1 MQEFSLDS
9 NLLDTCDPPE
19 NTLME
24 CVRTLAPLAR
34 TSAQTL
40 PSVSGK
46 TVFLELAKGF
56 EPLTL

>member
-1 MQEFSLDS
+1 MQEFA
-9 NLLDTCDPPE
+9 LDTCDLPE

-34 TSAQTL
+34 TAQTFHCFR
-40 PSVSGK
+40 K

>member
-1 MQEFSLDS
+1 MQEFA
-9 NLLDTCDPPE
+9 LDTCDLPE

-24 CVRTLAPLAR
+24 CVRTIAPLAR
-34 TSAQTL
+34 TSAQTFHCFRN
-40 PSVSGK
+40 

>member
-1 MQEFSLDS
+1 MQEFSLD
-9 NLLDTCDPPE
+9 TRDPPK

-34 TSAQTL
+34 TSAKTFHCFR
-40 PSVSGK
+40 K

>member
-24 CVRTLAPLAR
+24 CVKTFAPLAR
-34 TSAQTL
+34 TSAQTFRL
-40 PSVSGK
+40 FPENRFPGAG
-46 TVFLELAKGF
+46 EGI
-56 EPLTL
+56 

>member
-1 MQEFSLDS
+1 MQEFSLAA
-9 NLLDTCDPPE
+9 CDPPE

-24 CVRTLAPLAR
+24 CVRTVAPLAR
-34 TSAQTL
+34 TSAQTFRCFR
-40 PSVSGK
+40 K

>member
-1 MQEFSLDS
+1 MQEFSLD
-9 NLLDTCDPPE
+9 TCDLPE

-24 CVRTLAPLAR
+24 CVRTLAPLAP
-34 TSAQTL
+34 TPAQTFR
-40 PSVSGK
+40 SFRK

>member
-1 MQEFSLDS
+1 MQEFSLES

-24 CVRTLAPLAR
+24 CVKTLRHSRVHPR
-34 TSAQTL
+34 K
-40 PSVSGK
+40 PSVCFRK

>member
-1 MQEFSLDS
+1 MQEFSLVARD
-9 NLLDTCDPPE
+9 LPE

-24 CVRTLAPLAR
+24 CVRTFALLAR
-34 TSAQTL
+34 TSAQTFHCFR
-40 PSVSGK
+40 K

>member
-1 MQEFSLDS
+1 MQEFSLKS
-9 NLLDTCDPPE
+9 NLLDTRDPPE

-24 CVRTLAPLAR
+24 CVKTLAPLAR
-34 TSAQTL
+34 TSAQTFHCFR
-40 PSVSGK
+40 K